1 MGVRRFWKATVSPW
15 RRQDRR
21 GSVATAV
28 VCTAVAV
35 GLSGCSAG
43 GVTGPAELR
52 MADETSGPIY
62 LGLTDDP
69 VQHRLAESYQNA
81 FAGTGRPV
89 EFRDIDGADRLDLLH
104 SGDVNVV
111 LGCVGELLDVLDPV
125 KGEELRGLYAEARDE
140 GADSGQ
146 WRDIAHTTMF
156 SALPTDLQASDPGEA
171 VGCDDDSLPQNTVA
185 VYRKT
190 ALERSDRRALNNV
203 AGGVSS
209 DDLAADGD
217 DD

>member
-1 MGVRRFWKATVSPW
+1 MGVRRFWEPAVQP
-15 RRQDRR
+15 RRRWDRR
-21 GSVATAV
+21 GALAAAA
-28 VCTAVAV
+28 VCTTVAV
-35 GLSGCSAG
+35 GLSGCSVG
-43 GVTGPAELR
+43 GVTGPAAQG
-52 MADETSGPIY
+52 MAEETSGPIY

-69 VQHRLAESYQNA
+69 VQHRLAESYESA

-89 EFRDIDGADRLDLLH
+89 ELRDIDGSDRLGLLRN
-104 SGDVNVV
+104 GEVNVV

-125 KGEELRGLYAEARDE
+125 KGEELRGLYAQARDE
-140 GADSGQ
+140 GADPSQ

-190 ALERSDRRALNNV
+190 ALERADRRALNNV

-209 DDLAADGD
+209 DDLATDGD